1 MGTRIRTIFL
11 ATTLSVL
18 LVSDPSIACDNDN
31 ECGGGVC
38 IKRERR
44 AHGVC
49 YGGNLAKTVAR
60 ARATTPQPGL
70 VEPISGH
77 GINAPIPGVGLF
89 NPLANPAKRPANA
102 CVVTQDCRGGMDC
115 VITGSGWG
123 TCVNL
128 H

>member
-1 MGTRIRTIFL
+1 MKTVLL
-11 ATTLSVL
+11 ATILSVL
-18 LVSDPSIACDNDN
+18 LAPGPSIACDSDD
-31 ECGGGVC
+31 ECNGGAC
-38 IKRERR
+38 IKREKR
-44 AHGVC
+44 AAGVC
-49 YGGNLAKTVAR
+49 YGGDLSQTTIPMHT
-60 ARATTPQPGL
+60 TTPEPGL